1 MLRGSVGSSASSVFR
16 FGSRLSCRSSCTHVH
31 NFVKVFAGAGLGL
44 FIALA
49 IGAAFIAV
57 WFTQASNLWAKSE
70 ALWEGQS
77 RRARTTGT
85 RAERST
91 GIFSLVASLIIMI
104 MAVTMLKMDRARA
117 KWRYKLLKAFEGK
130 SK

>member
-1 MLRGSVGSSASSVFR
+1 MLYGTVGFYASSVFR
-16 FGSRLSCRSSCTHVH
+16 FSSLLSCLSACTHVR

-77 RRARTTGT
+77 RKPGVQC
-85 RAERST
+85 
-91 GIFSLVASLIIMI
+91 LKLI
-104 MAVTMLKMDRARA
+104 VP
-117 KWRYKLLKAFEGK
+117 
-130 SK
+130 